1 MNTLS
6 IIVPVYNEAAGIA
19 KFNDRLTK
27 AVELL
32 VDGNYEII
40 YCNDGSY
47 DETAEI
53 LLAIAHKDT
62 HCRVLSLSKNFGKE
76 SAIFAGIQ
84 AATGQAV
91 LLIDGDG
98 QHPISAIP
106 EFYKEWKSG
115 AQVVIGRR
123 SNDDKESFSKK
134 IVSKLFYTTYN
145 FITGNKLDAN
155 ATDYRLLD
163 REVVDAY
170 LRLPETNRLNRFLI
184 DWLGFQRAYV
194 SVDREQRIAGTS
206 KFTARTLIQL
216 ALDTMVSSSTRPLH
230 ILLLIGFII
239 MVGSFLLGLTVG
251 IEQVILGDPMGW
263 KFTGTALL
271 GIMILFLV
279 GLLLISQ
286 GIVSLYTAASYRQVK
301 QRPLYIINKRL
312 SYNVTDR
319 NDK

>member
-19 KFNDRLTK
+19 EFHDRLTQ
-27 AVELL
+27 AVMSL
-32 VDGNYEII
+32 VDDKYEVI
-40 YCNDGSY
+40 YCNDGSQ

-53 LLAIAHKDT
+53 LLAIAHKDI

-91 LLIDGDG
+91 VLIDGDG
-98 QHPISAIP
+98 QHPISALP
-106 EFYKEWKSG
+106 EFYRHWKSG

-123 SNDDKESFSKK
+123 SSNDQESFGKK
-134 IVSKLFYTTYN
+134 VVSKLFYASYN
-145 FITGNKLDAN
+145 VITGNKLDAS

-194 SVDREQRIAGTS
+194 SVDREQRIAGDS

-230 ILLLIGFII
+230 ILLVIGFII

-251 IEQVILGDPMGW
+251 IEQIVLGDPLSW

-271 GIMILFLV
+271 SIMVLFLV

-301 QRPLYIINKRL
+301 QRPLYVINKRL
-312 SYNVTDR
+312 SYKVTDCQ
-319 NDK
+319 DK

>member
-19 KFNDRLTK
+19 KFNDRLTR
-27 AVELL
+27 AVVPL
-32 VDGNYEII
+32 VNGNYEII
-40 YCNDGSY
+40 YCNDGSS

-53 LLAIAHKDT
+53 LLGIARKDV
-62 HCRVLSLSKNFGKE
+62 HCRVVSFSKNFGKE
-76 SAIFAGIQ
+76 AAIFAGIQ
-84 AATGQAV
+84 TATGKAV

-106 EFYKEWKSG
+106 DFYNKWKSG

-123 SNDDKESFSKK
+123 SNNDKESFSKK
-134 IVSKLFYTTYN
+134 VISKLFYASYN

-155 ATDYRLLD
+155 STDYRLLD

-194 SVDREQRIAGTS
+194 PIDREQRIAGTT

-216 ALDTMVSSSTRPLH
+216 ALDTMVSSSARPLH
-230 ILLLIGFII
+230 ILLVVGFII
-239 MVGSFLLGLTVG
+239 MIGSFLLGITVG
-251 IEQVILGDPMGW
+251 IEQVLLGDPMNW

-271 GIMILFLV
+271 SIMTLFLV

-286 GIVSLYTAASYRQVK
+286 GIASLYTAASYRQVK

-312 SYNVTDR
+312 SHNVTDTA
-319 NDK
+319 KK